1 MCALQATG
9 VGWFGSIL
17 FLEEGDIED
26 RMLDSC
32 HGLDHFL
39 DMAVWRVER

>member
-1 MCALQATG
+1 MGA
-9 VGWFGSIL
+9 FGSIL

-26 RMLDSC
+26 RMMDSC
-32 HGLDHFL
+32 HDLDHYFL